1 MFVEN
6 DYGLLR
12 DSTPGLNLAA
22 NRMKIW
28 ILSLFILSS
37 HLFLQAAKPVY
48 TLSGNITDGMQEP
61 VAGATLSFNDR
72 NYVTLADKDGRY
84 EIKLAKGKYSCR
96 VSATGY
102 RTVEFAV
109 DLTKDIVHDIV
120 MEEDVVQ
127 LQGVNV
133 YGKTAGKKLEEGA
146 FSVSAVEIAPNLN
159 KMVTL
164 NDLIDHVAGVKVRR
178 EGGAGSDFD
187 LTING
192 MSGNSI
198 RYFIDGVP
206 LETKGTGLTLDNVP
220 LNTVERVELYKGVVP
235 SYLGSDALGGA
246 VNIVTRKKRQNY
258 LDASYGIGSFQTH
271 TGDINGQYYIPGT
284 PIVVQPTFS
293 VNYSKNNYK
302 MKNVEVWSEEQ
313 DRYIFTDKRRFHD
326 DYFSL
331 FGELEV
337 GVNDVK
343 WADKFFVG
351 FSYNKL
357 DKEIQTGAMQ
367 NKVYG
372 EASRHSYSYN
382 VSARYNKKWGP
393 VSTRI
398 TLSHTWDHSETVDT
412 AYRKY
417 SWDGTWLP
425 SSGNEMNNKGRT
437 IRIYKR
443 PLTIVNAGVDYELNE
458 HNIFA
463 FNYMLNRRG
472 NDRRDDI
479 DKNFEPSN
487 DVVTKHI
494 LSLTYSQSFFNSRW
508 QTSYFVKDYINAL
521 SIRQADDITI
531 TGSDKID
538 KNKVKNY
545 WGAGAGT
552 RFSLFEP
559 LSIKGSYEHSVRL
572 PLSRELLG
580 NGTTVYPN
588 LALSPEASNNYNL
601 GIFGT
606 FNFCEVNQLNYEV
619 NGFIRHVQ
627 NYIRAT
633 VSEREGMMQYINEPA
648 IDIKGFDAEIS
659 YIWNS
664 SLQVT
669 ANASWSD
676 ARGLKKFKS
685 DGNLSATYKNR
696 VPNRPWFFGNL
707 DASYTF
713 RDLFMKTDRL
723 RISAEYQYIH
733 WYYLNWEAFGA
744 ASSKARIPTQNITN
758 VSLSYSWHSDRYN
771 VSLECNNVFDR
782 LAYDNY
788 MLQKPG
794 RSFGAK
800 FRIFIN

>member
-1 MFVEN
+1 MEK
-6 DYGLLR
+6 G
-12 DSTPGLNLAA
+12 
-22 NRMKIW
+22 
-28 ILSLFILSS
+28 
-37 HLFLQAAKPVY
+37 VY
-48 TLSGNITDGMQEP
+48 SGI
-61 VAGATLSFNDR
+61 
-72 NYVTLADKDGRY
+72 
-84 EIKLAKGKYSCR
+84 
-96 VSATGY
+96 VSAVSY
-102 RTVEFAV
+102 RTVDFKIELA
-109 DLTKDIVHDIV
+109 KDTVFDIV
-120 MEEDVVQ
+120 MEEDAVQ
-127 LQGVNV
+127 LQSVNV
-133 YGKTAGKKLEEGA
+133 YGKTVGKQLEEGA
-146 FSVSAVEIAPNLN
+146 FSVNAVEIAPNLN

-164 NDLIDHVAGVKVRR
+164 NDLIDRTSGVKVRR

-235 SYLGSDALGGA
+235 SYLGADALGGA

-258 LDASYGIGSFQTH
+258 LDASYGIGSFHTH
-271 TGDINGQYYIPGT
+271 SGDVTGQYYIPGT
-284 PIVVQPTFS
+284 SVVIQPTFS
-293 VNYSKNNYK
+293 VNYSKNDYL
-302 MKNVEVWSEEQ
+302 MKNVEVWSVVQ
-313 DRYIFTDKRRFHD
+313 DRYILTNKRRFHD

-331 FGELEV
+331 FGQLEV

-357 DKEIQTGAMQ
+357 DKDIQTGAMQ

-372 EASRHSYSYN
+372 EANRHSHSYN
-382 VSARYNKKWGP
+382 VSARYNKRWGQ
-393 VSTRI
+393 VSTRL

-417 SWDGTWLP
+417 SWDGTWMP
-425 SSGNEMNNKGRT
+425 SSGNEMNNRART
-437 IRIYKR
+437 IRVYKR
-443 PLTIVNAGVDYELNE
+443 PLTVVNAGVDYELNE
-458 HNIFA
+458 HNTFA

-472 NDRRDDI
+472 NDRYDEI

-494 LSLTYSQSFFNSRW
+494 LALTYSQSLFNRKW

-521 SIRQADDITI
+521 SIKQADDIVI

-538 KNKVKNY
+538 KNNVKSY
-545 WGAGAGT
+545 WGAGVGS
-552 RFSLFEP
+552 RYSVCEP
-559 LSIKGSYEHSVRL
+559 LSVKGSYEHSVRL

-588 LALSPEASNNYNL
+588 LALSPETSNNYNL

-606 FNFCEVNQLNYEV
+606 YYFDNVNQLSYEA

-648 IDIKGFDAEIS
+648 IDIKGFDVEVS
-659 YIWNS
+659 YSWNS
-664 SLQVT
+664 SFQITV
-669 ANASWSD
+669 NASWSD
-676 ARGLKKFKS
+676 ARDLKKYKT

-696 VPNRPWFFGNL
+696 VPNRSWFFGNL

-713 RDLFMKTDRL
+713 RDLIKKTDRL
-723 RISAEYQYIH
+723 RIGAEYQYIH

-758 VSLSYSWHSDRYN
+758 VSLSYSWYNDRYN
-771 VSLECNNVFDR
+771 VSLECSNLFDR

>member
-1 MFVEN
+1 MVCCVIVPQFKF
-6 DYGLLR
+6 
-12 DSTPGLNLAA
+12 AA
-22 NRMKIW
+22 NQMKNW
-28 ILSLFILSS
+28 ILIIVILVL
-37 HLFLQAAKPVY
+37 HLPSQAAKPFY
-48 TLSGNITDGMQEP
+48 TLSGRISDRLSEP
-61 VAGATLSFNDR
+61 VSFATLTFNDKK
-72 NYVTLADKDGRY
+72 YITTVDVDGRY
-84 EIKLAKGKYSCR
+84 EIKLEKGVYSGI
-96 VSATGY
+96 VSAVSY
-102 RTVEFAV
+102 RTVDFKIELA
-109 DLTKDIVHDIV
+109 KDTVFDIV
-120 MEEDVVQ
+120 MEEDAVQ
-127 LQGVNV
+127 LQSVNV
-133 YGKTAGKKLEEGA
+133 YGKTVGKQLEEGA
-146 FSVSAVEIAPNLN
+146 FSVNAVEIAPNLN

-164 NDLIDHVAGVKVRR
+164 NDLIDRTSGVKVRR

-235 SYLGSDALGGA
+235 SYLGADALGGA

-258 LDASYGIGSFQTH
+258 LDASYGIGSFH
-271 TGDINGQYYIPGT
+271 TYLGDITGQYYIPGT
-284 PIVVQPTFS
+284 PVVIQPTFS
-293 VNYSKNNYK
+293 VNYSKNDYK
-302 MKNVEVWSEEQ
+302 MKNVEVWSVVQ
-313 DRYIFTDKRRFHD
+313 DRYILTNKRRFHD

-331 FGELEV
+331 FGQLEV

-357 DKEIQTGAMQ
+357 DKDIQTGAMQ

-372 EASRHSYSYN
+372 EANRHSHSYN
-382 VSARYNKKWGP
+382 VSARYNKRWGQ
-393 VSTRI
+393 VSTRL

-417 SWDGTWLP
+417 SWDGTWMP
-425 SSGNEMNNKGRT
+425 SSGNEMNNRART
-437 IRIYKR
+437 IRVYKR
-443 PLTIVNAGVDYELNE
+443 PLTVVNAGVDYELNE
-458 HNIFA
+458 HNTFA

-472 NDRRDDI
+472 NDRYDEI

-494 LSLTYSQSFFNSRW
+494 LALTYSQSFFNRKW

-521 SIRQADDITI
+521 SIKQADDIVI

-538 KNKVKNY
+538 KNNVKSY
-545 WGAGAGT
+545 WGAGVGS
-552 RFSLFEP
+552 RYSVCEP
-559 LSIKGSYEHSVRL
+559 LSVKGSYEHSVRL

-588 LALSPEASNNYNL
+588 LALSPETSNNYNL

-606 FNFCEVNQLNYEV
+606 YYFDNVNQLSYEA

-648 IDIKGFDAEIS
+648 IDIKGFDVEVS
-659 YIWNS
+659 YSWNS
-664 SLQVT
+664 SFQITV
-669 ANASWSD
+669 NASWSD
-676 ARGLKKFKS
+676 ARDLKKYKT

-713 RDLFMKTDRL
+713 RDLIKKTDRL
-723 RISAEYQYIH
+723 RIGAEYQYIH

-758 VSLSYSWHSDRYN
+758 VSLSYSWYNDRYN
-771 VSLECNNVFDR
+771 VSLECSNLFDR

>member
-1 MFVEN
+1 
-6 DYGLLR
+6 
-12 DSTPGLNLAA
+12 
-22 NRMKIW
+22 MKNW
-28 ILSLFILSS
+28 ILIIIVIVCHLSS
-37 HLFLQAAKPVY
+37 QAAKPLY
-48 TLSGNITDGMQEP
+48 TLSGRISDRSNEP
-61 VAGATLSFNDR
+61 VSFATLTLNDKK
-72 NYVTLADKDGRY
+72 YITTADVDGRY
-84 EIKLAKGKYSCR
+84 EIKLEKGTYSGVVTA
-96 VSATGY
+96 VSY
-102 RTVEFAV
+102 RTFEFKI
-109 DLTKDIVHDIV
+109 DLTKDTVFDIV
-120 MEEDVVQ
+120 MEDDAVQ
-127 LQGVNV
+127 LQTVNV
-133 YGKTAGKKLEEGA
+133 YGKTVGKQLEEGA
-146 FSVSAVEIAPNLN
+146 FSVNAVEIAPNLN

-164 NDLIDHVAGVKVRR
+164 NDLIDRTAGVKVRR

-235 SYLGSDALGGA
+235 SYLGADALGGA

-258 LDASYGIGSFQTH
+258 LDASYGIGSFHTH
-271 TGDINGQYYIPGT
+271 SGDITGQYYIPGT
-284 PIVVQPTFS
+284 AIVIQPTFS
-293 VNYSKNNYK
+293 VNYSTNDYL
-302 MKNVEVWSEEQ
+302 MKDVEVWSEEQ
-313 DRYIFTDKRRFHD
+313 DRYILTNKRRFHD
-326 DYFSL
+326 DYFSIL
-331 FGELEV
+331 GQVDV
-337 GVNDVK
+337 GMNDVK

-357 DKEIQTGAMQ
+357 DKDIQTGAMQ

-372 EASRHSYSYN
+372 EANRHSHSYN
-382 VSARYNKKWGP
+382 VSARYNKRWGQ
-393 VSTRI
+393 VSTRL

-417 SWDGTWLP
+417 SWDGTWMP
-425 SSGNEMNNKGRT
+425 SSGNEMNNRART
-437 IRIYKR
+437 IRVYKR
-443 PLTIVNAGVDYELNE
+443 PLTVVNAGVDYELNE
-458 HNIFA
+458 HNTFA

-472 NDRRDDI
+472 NDRYDEI

-494 LSLTYSQSFFNSRW
+494 LALTYSQSFFNRKW

-521 SIRQADDITI
+521 SIKQADDIVI

-538 KNKVKNY
+538 KNNVKSY
-545 WGAGAGT
+545 WGAGVGS
-552 RFSLFEP
+552 RYSVCEP
-559 LSIKGSYEHSVRL
+559 LSVKGSYEHSVRL

-588 LALSPEASNNYNL
+588 LALSPETSNNYNL

-606 FNFCEVNQLNYEV
+606 YYFDDVNQLSYEA

-648 IDIKGFDAEIS
+648 IDIKGFDVEIS

-664 SLQVT
+664 TFQFT

-676 ARGLKKFKS
+676 ARDLKKFKT

-696 VPNRPWFFGNL
+696 VPNRPWLFGNL
-707 DASYTF
+707 DASYAL
-713 RDLFMKTDRL
+713 RNLILKTDRL
-723 RISAEYQYIH
+723 RIGAEYQYIH

-758 VSLSYSWHSDRYN
+758 VSLSYSWHDDRYN
-771 VSLECNNVFDR
+771 VSLECSNLFDR

-800 FRIFIN
+800 FRILINNQY

>member
-1 MFVEN
+1 MVCCVIVPQFKF
-6 DYGLLR
+6 
-12 DSTPGLNLAA
+12 AA
-22 NRMKIW
+22 NQMKNW
-28 ILSLFILSS
+28 ILIIVILVL
-37 HLFLQAAKPVY
+37 HLPSQAAKPFY
-48 TLSGNITDGMQEP
+48 TLSGRISDRLSEP
-61 VAGATLSFNDR
+61 VSFATLTFNDKK
-72 NYVTLADKDGRY
+72 YITTVDVDGRY
-84 EIKLAKGKYSCR
+84 EIKLEKGVYFGI
-96 VSATGY
+96 VSAVSY
-102 RTVEFAV
+102 RTVDFKIELA
-109 DLTKDIVHDIV
+109 KDTVFDIV
-120 MEEDVVQ
+120 MEEDAVQ
-127 LQGVNV
+127 LQSVNV
-133 YGKTAGKKLEEGA
+133 YGKTVGKQLEEGA
-146 FSVSAVEIAPNLN
+146 FSVNAVEIAPNLN

-164 NDLIDHVAGVKVRR
+164 NDLIDRTSGVKVRR

-235 SYLGSDALGGA
+235 SYLGADALGGA

-258 LDASYGIGSFQTH
+258 LDASYGIGSFH
-271 TGDINGQYYIPGT
+271 TYLGDITGQYYIPGT
-284 PIVVQPTFS
+284 PVVIQPTFS
-293 VNYSKNNYK
+293 VNYSKNDYK

-313 DRYIFTDKRRFHD
+313 DRYIFTNKQRFHD

-331 FGELEV
+331 LGQVEV

-343 WADKFFVG
+343 WAHKFFVG

-357 DKEIQTGAMQ
+357 DKDIQTGAMQ

-372 EASRHSYSYN
+372 EASRHSHSYN
-382 VSARYNKKWGP
+382 ISARYNKRWEQ
-393 VSTRI
+393 VSTRL

-412 AYRKY
+412 ACRKY
-417 SWDGTWLP
+417 SWDGTWMP
-425 SSGNEMNNKGRT
+425 SSGNEMNNRART
-437 IRIYKR
+437 IRVYKR
-443 PLTIVNAGVDYELNE
+443 PLTVLNTGVDYELNE
-458 HNIFA
+458 HNTFA

-472 NDRRDDI
+472 NNRYDEI

-494 LSLTYSQSFFNSRW
+494 LSLTYSQSFFNKKW

-521 SIRQADDITI
+521 SIKQSDDIVI

-538 KNKVKNY
+538 RNNVKNY
-545 WGAGAGT
+545 RGAGVGS
-552 RFSLFEP
+552 RYSVCEP
-559 LSIKGSYEHSVRL
+559 LSVKGSYEHSVRL

-601 GIFGT
+601 GIFGIYY
-606 FNFCEVNQLNYEV
+606 FDSLNQLSYEA

-633 VSEREGMMQYINEPA
+633 VSEREGMMQYVNEPA
-648 IDIKGFDAEIS
+648 IDIKGFDVEVS
-659 YIWNS
+659 YVWNNS
-664 SLQVT
+664 FQFT

-676 ARGLKKFKS
+676 ARDLKRYKT

-696 VPNRPWFFGNL
+696 VPNRPWFFGNI

-713 RDLFMKTDRL
+713 RDLIMKTDRL
-723 RISAEYQYIH
+723 GIVAEYQYIH

-758 VSLSYSWHSDRYN
+758 VSLSYCWHNDRYN
-771 VSLECNNVFDR
+771 VSLECNNIFDR

>member
-1 MFVEN
+1 MEK
-6 DYGLLR
+6 G
-12 DSTPGLNLAA
+12 
-22 NRMKIW
+22 
-28 ILSLFILSS
+28 
-37 HLFLQAAKPVY
+37 VY
-48 TLSGNITDGMQEP
+48 SGI
-61 VAGATLSFNDR
+61 
-72 NYVTLADKDGRY
+72 
-84 EIKLAKGKYSCR
+84 
-96 VSATGY
+96 VSAVSY
-102 RTVEFAV
+102 RTVDFKIELA
-109 DLTKDIVHDIV
+109 KDTVFDIV
-120 MEEDVVQ
+120 MEEDAVQ
-127 LQGVNV
+127 LQSVNV
-133 YGKTAGKKLEEGA
+133 YGKTVGKQLEEGA
-146 FSVSAVEIAPNLN
+146 FSVNAVEIAPNLN

-164 NDLIDHVAGVKVRR
+164 NDLIDRTSGVKVRR

-235 SYLGSDALGGA
+235 SYLGADALGGA

-258 LDASYGIGSFQTH
+258 LDASYGIGSFH
-271 TGDINGQYYIPGT
+271 TYLGDITGQYYIPGT
-284 PIVVQPTFS
+284 PVVIQPTFS
-293 VNYSKNNYK
+293 VNYSKNDYK
-302 MKNVEVWSEEQ
+302 MKNVEVWSVVQ
-313 DRYIFTDKRRFHD
+313 DRYILTNKRRFHD

-331 FGELEV
+331 FGQLEV

-357 DKEIQTGAMQ
+357 DKDIQTGAMQ

-372 EASRHSYSYN
+372 EANRHSHSYN
-382 VSARYNKKWGP
+382 VSARYNKRWGQ
-393 VSTRI
+393 VSTRL

-417 SWDGTWLP
+417 SWDGTWMP
-425 SSGNEMNNKGRT
+425 SSGNEMNNRART
-437 IRIYKR
+437 IRVYKR
-443 PLTIVNAGVDYELNE
+443 PLTVVNAGVDYELNE
-458 HNIFA
+458 HNTFA

-472 NDRRDDI
+472 NDRYDEI

-494 LSLTYSQSFFNSRW
+494 LALTYSQSFFNRKW

-521 SIRQADDITI
+521 SIKQADDIVI

-538 KNKVKNY
+538 KNNVKSY
-545 WGAGAGT
+545 WGAGVGS
-552 RFSLFEP
+552 RYSVCEP
-559 LSIKGSYEHSVRL
+559 LSVKGSYEHSVRL

-588 LALSPEASNNYNL
+588 LALSPETSNNYNL

-606 FNFCEVNQLNYEV
+606 YYFDNVNQLSYEA

-648 IDIKGFDAEIS
+648 IDIKGFDVEVS
-659 YIWNS
+659 YSWNS
-664 SLQVT
+664 SFQITV
-669 ANASWSD
+669 NASWSD
-676 ARGLKKFKS
+676 ARDLKKYKT

-713 RDLFMKTDRL
+713 RDLIKKTDRL
-723 RISAEYQYIH
+723 RIGAEYQYIH

-758 VSLSYSWHSDRYN
+758 VSLSYSWYNDRYN
-771 VSLECNNVFDR
+771 VSLECSNLFDR